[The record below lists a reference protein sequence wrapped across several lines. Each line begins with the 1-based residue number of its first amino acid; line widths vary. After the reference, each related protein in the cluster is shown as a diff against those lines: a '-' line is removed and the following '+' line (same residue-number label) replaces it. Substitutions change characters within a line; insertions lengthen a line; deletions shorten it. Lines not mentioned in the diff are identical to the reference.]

1 MTGMKAERI
10 IPANQSVMNSEHIR
24 SQGYG
29 GGWIRCI
36 WAFIAV
42 VLGMAAAPGLGMSS
56 VIHSNYRVGV
66 QDAKTATDAD
76 FSSAIAAMAN
86 SDPNDAAAIEKSEKK
101 ALGILD
107 GVILST
113 LNANG
118 RPDLDSLNARLANLG
133 THDHDFGEGYRV
145 ARLSSKPAVY
155 ALVAD
160 FGLGAPSAV
169 RLYAEQGSPTKYGMA
184 GEIDRFTQKDLFDDS
199 LDLVELPLPENIS
212 GALFVTVA
220 GRTDQL
226 KTGVFTAW
234 RFDGKQLEQLWSTD
248 LISHSKYEIS
258 ADSFALTYCHDPVD
272 QDSKTCQSMV
282 REKYAYSASD
292 GKWRQV
298 SSEPVP
304 NGKQ

>member
-1 MTGMKAERI
+1 MIGMKAERI
-10 IPANQSVMNSEHIR
+10 IPANQSVMNTEHIR
-24 SQGYG
+24 SHGYG

-42 VLGMAAAPGLGMSS
+42 VLGMAPAPMFGVRSVTHSS
-56 VIHSNYRVGV
+56 FHVEA
-66 QDAKTATDAD
+66 QDAKTVIDTD
-76 FSSAIAAMAN
+76 FSSAVAAMAN
-86 SDPNDAAAIEKSEKK
+86 ADPNDAATIEKSEKK

-107 GVILST
+107 GLILST
-113 LNANG
+113 LSANG

-133 THDHDFGEGYRV
+133 THDHDFGESYRV
-145 ARLSSKPAVY
+145 ARLSSKPVVY

-199 LDLVELPLPENIS
+199 LDLVEMPLPENIS

-234 RFDGKQLEQLWSTD
+234 RFDGKQLTQLWSTD

-258 ADSFALTYCHDPVD
+258 ADNFVLTYCHDPAD
-272 QDSKTCQSMV
+272 EDSKTCKSMV
-282 REKYAYSASD
+282 REKYAFSASD

-304 NGKQ
+304 NANQ

>member
-1 MTGMKAERI
+1 MVGMKAGWI
-10 IPANQSVMNSEHIR
+10 IPANQSVMNSEHIT
-24 SQGYG
+24 SGGHG

-36 WAFIAV
+36 WVFIGIA
-42 VLGMAAAPGLGMSS
+42 LGTAAAPGFGASS
-56 VIHSNYRVGV
+56 VIHSNYRVEV
-66 QDAKTATDAD
+66 QVPKTATDAD
-76 FSSAIAAMAN
+76 FSSAVAGMAN
-86 SDPNDAAAIEKSEKK
+86 SDPNDAATIEKSEKK

-107 GVILST
+107 GVILGT

-118 RPDLDSLNARLANLG
+118 HADLDSLNARLANLG
-133 THDHDFGEGYRV
+133 AHDHDFGEAYRV
-145 ARLSSKPAVY
+145 ARLSGKPVVY
-155 ALVAD
+155 VLVAD
-160 FGLGAPSAV
+160 FGLGAPSAI
-169 RLYAEQGSPTKYGMA
+169 RLYTEQGSPTQYAMA

-199 LDLVELPLPENIS
+199 FDLVELPLPENIS

-234 RFDGKQLEQLWSTD
+234 RFDGKQLTQLWSTD

-258 ADSFALTYCHDPVD
+258 ADSFVLTYCHDPAD

-282 REKYAYSASD
+282 REKYAFSPSD
-292 GKWRQV
+292 GKWRQL

-304 NGKQ
+304 SGKQ